1 MSSTGVVLT
10 GKAAL
15 CQDERTIIYDGS
27 GAGNFC
33 PMPFL
38 YNREYYDTCTRKS
51 SSQPVGF
58 ENFFWC
64 PDPKSVN
71 LTQQNLF
78 IANGS
83 IGKCNN
89 FLIPPGKVAGSE
101 TPNPKCQ
108 IVKNNSAKYHNNIFL
123 GDFAWSQVWCPWKLG
138 RNKTMFVSTIVYY
151 ILMIPFNTHF

>member
-51 SSQPVGF
+51 SSQPIGF
-58 ENFFWC
+58 ENFYWC
-64 PDPKSVN
+64 PNPKSVN

-89 FLIPPGKVAGSE
+89 FLIPSGNVAGSKS
-101 TPNPKCQ
+101 P
-108 IVKNNSAKYHNNIFL
+108 ISSAKL
-123 GDFAWSQVWCPWKLG
+123 
-138 RNKTMFVSTIVYY
+138 
-151 ILMIPFNTHF
+151 